1 MFLVCVCV
9 LVCFQCVFSVCF
21 AVFFVKMLCF
31 ARSAKKIFLV
41 YVSFSVFGF
50 SVFQF
55 YAFSVFRFFGFSIFR
70 VQRATCVAG
79 NPSATGPGV

>member
-1 MFLVCVCV
+1 M
-9 LVCFQCVFSVCF
+9 CFG
-21 AVFFVKMLCF
+21 VFFVKMFCF

-55 YAFSVFRFFGFSIFR
+55 YVFSVFRFFGFS
-70 VQRATCVAG
+70 RATGNVCRGESLSHGSRGSPEPRVAV
-79 NPSATGPGV
+79 TGDP